1 MSTVSQ
7 ELHTILWPGD
17 WGDSPGGEYMRV
29 VTIMKRRPSGSRGL
43 RMTRQRR
50 AILELVRET
59 GSHPTADE
67 VYRRVRRR
75 MPHISLGTVYR
86 NLEVLSERGLVKRL
100 GQASSQRRFDG
111 RVEEHYHV
119 RCLRCGRVEDISVKP
134 GIPAASAVR
143 GASNYEIV
151 GHRLEWV
158 GFCPKCSRERSELDE
173 EGPGKGREE
182 R

>member
-1 MSTVSQ
+1 
-7 ELHTILWPGD
+7 
-17 WGDSPGGEYMRV
+17 
-29 VTIMKRRPSGSRGL
+29 
-43 RMTRQRR
+43 MTRQRR

-59 GSHPTADE
+59 ESHPTADE

-86 NLEVLSERGLVKRL
+86 NLELLSERGLVRRL

-119 RCLRCGRVEDISVKP
+119 RCLGCNRVEDISVKP
-134 GIPAASAVR
+134 AIPAARAVGR
-143 GASNYEIV
+143 ASSYEIV

-158 GFCPKCSRERSELDE
+158 GFCPKCSRERSELDKGSPE
-173 EGPGKGREE
+173 KGRKEKQQW